1 MQKRPLPNFPRII
14 VCLSLEEDLSE
25 NSFVHIQFK
34 YVQILS
40 CPSL

>member
-1 MQKRPLPNFPRII
+1 MQKRPLPNLPRII
-14 VCLSLEEDLSE
+14 VCLSLEEDWSE